1 MDTFKHDRTECRCV
15 DDEVN
20 RRVLWLDPDAPGR
33 VYVYLSAGDV
43 KEAASQFSRYGIL
56 EADELPGLGDERIY
70 AVEFECDLMAMLE
83 KMLAGGFTDP
93 SKEIAACLVALQ
105 HCSKRLG
112 EQLLKLQGEEGP
124 PPRF

>member
-33 VYVYLSAGDV
+33 VYVYLSAVDV
-43 KEAASQFSRYGIL
+43 KGAAGQFRRYGIL
-56 EADELPGLGDERIY
+56 EAGELPGLGDERIY

-83 KMLAGGFTDP
+83 KMLEGGFTDP
-93 SKEIAACLVALQ
+93 GKEIAAWLVALQ